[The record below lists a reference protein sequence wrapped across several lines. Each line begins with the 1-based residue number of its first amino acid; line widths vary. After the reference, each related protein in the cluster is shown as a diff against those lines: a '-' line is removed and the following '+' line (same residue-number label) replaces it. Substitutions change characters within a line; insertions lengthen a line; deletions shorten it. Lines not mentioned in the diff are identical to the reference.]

1 MQALYFV
8 SSNPAPSFFLLVHA
22 RYVHFLFAVLSPPLF
37 QFVFYLSLP
46 CLDFSFLF
54 SPYGVGV
61 GFCVTRGYTFVH
73 SPSFLRA
80 LFIPTL
86 LYESCPPVTSPTFKK
101 RQYVAVYL
109 FAEPTA
115 WLSIA
120 YESWRSLFKKCIPSE

>member
-37 QFVFYLSLP
+37 QFFFYLSLP
-46 CLDFSFLF
+46 CLDFSFIF

-86 LYESCPPVTSPTFKK
+86 LYESCPPVTSPPPIKK
-101 RQYVAVYL
+101 KAIRCCL
-109 FAEPTA
+109 FVCRTN
-115 WLSIA
+115 
-120 YESWRSLFKKCIPSE
+120 CMVVDCV